1 MWVRWRCKW
10 NTGPSEEW
18 DWIYTKNTDI
28 KSLELEIIELYV
40 NEEYKYLDGYRGVEV
55 EIADPP
61 TEWFDKE
68 ISNLERKINNLNEYI
83 EFLRA
88 NR

>member
-40 NEEYKYLDGYRGVEV
+40 NG
-55 EIADPP
+55 
-61 TEWFDKE
+61 
-68 ISNLERKINNLNEYI
+68 
-83 EFLRA
+83 
-88 NR
+88 